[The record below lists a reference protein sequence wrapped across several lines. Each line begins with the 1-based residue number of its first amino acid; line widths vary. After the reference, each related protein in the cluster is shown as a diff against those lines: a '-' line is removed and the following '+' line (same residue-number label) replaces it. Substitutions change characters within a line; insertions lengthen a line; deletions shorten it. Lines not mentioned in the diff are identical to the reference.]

1 MRLADLPQAISR
13 AINGWRIWVTLLFL
27 AALIINET
35 VIGIKEGQTIV
46 EALTRVS
53 YFKMALLLFVC
64 GVTAQA
70 AIGTV
75 PFVIGVTMTMI
86 DFALG
91 RRREWREEGIEQGRI
106 EGIEMGRNEGIE
118 MGRNEERAR
127 YEEKQRAIAA
137 ISADSEL
144 SDTAK
149 LRAIVAINSVQDD

>member
-1 MRLADLPQAISR
+1 
-13 AINGWRIWVTLLFL
+13 
-27 AALIINET
+27 
-35 VIGIKEGQTIV
+35 
-46 EALTRVS
+46 
-53 YFKMALLLFVC
+53 
-64 GVTAQA
+64 
-70 AIGTV
+70 
-75 PFVIGVTMTMI
+75 MTMI
-86 DFALG
+86 DCALG

-144 SDTAK
+144 SDAAK